1 MNLTELIFGTTDV
14 WFAFVTRMTI
24 GIVLFA
30 HGAQK
35 MLGWFGGGG
44 FTGAMNY
51 FTKQQHL
58 PKFVAL
64 MVICVEFFGS
74 LGMILGFA
82 TRIWAIS
89 IFCLFLGIIFTTPLK
104 QNFFMNWNGSQKGE
118 GYEYHLLMLGLAL
131 ATLISGGGSWSMD
144 LLLFN

>member
-44 FTGAMNY
+44 FSGTMNY

-131 ATLISGGGSWSMD
+131 ATLISGGGSWSID

>member
-44 FTGAMNY
+44 FTGTMNY

-58 PKFVAL
+58 PKFVAV

>member
-44 FTGAMNY
+44 FNGTMNY

>member
-44 FTGAMNY
+44 ISGTMNY

>member
-44 FTGAMNY
+44 FSGTMNY

>member
-44 FTGAMNY
+44 FAGTMNY

-58 PKFVAL
+58 PKFVAV

-144 LLLFN
+144 LLFFN

>member
-44 FTGAMNY
+44 ISGTMNY

-118 GYEYHLLMLGLAL
+118 GYEYNLLMLGLAL